1 MDDKKIRLQKYMALC
16 GVASRRAS
24 EEIIKEGRVQVNY
37 KPVVEMGIL
46 IDPKKDRVLVD
57 NKRIRPEENKIYI
70 ALNKPVGVVTSVKD
84 EKNRRVVN
92 DLIED
97 VKERIYPVGRLD
109 IDTSGLILLTNDGR
123 IAYKLTHPSKMV
135 YKRYIAIVEGLPNR
149 KELEL
154 LRNGLMIDGK
164 MTAKAKV
171 TVLKNYGEDSILD
184 IELFEGRNR
193 QIKKMC
199 EAVNHPVKKL
209 KRISFGEIELGGLDV
224 GNWRYLNEEEMEYLN
239 KL

>member
-1 MDDKKIRLQKYMALC
+1 MEDNKMRLQKYMALC

-24 EEIIKEGRVQVNY
+24 EDIIKEGRVQVNY
-37 KPVVEMGIL
+37 NPAIDMGIL

-57 NKRIRPEENKIYI
+57 GKRIHPEGNKIYI

-84 EKNRRVVN
+84 EKNRKVVN

-97 VKERIYPVGRLD
+97 VHERIYPVGRLD
-109 IDTSGLILLTNDGR
+109 VDTSGLILLTNDGKL
-123 IAYKLTHPSKMV
+123 AFKLTHPSKMV

-154 LRNGLMIDGK
+154 LRNGLKIEGK

-171 TVLKNYGEDSILD
+171 KVLKNFGEDSILD

-193 QIKKMC
+193 QVKKMC

-224 GNWRYLNEEEMEYLN
+224 GNWRYLTEEEMKYLN

>member
-224 GNWRYLNEEEMEYLN
+224 GNWRYLTDEEIEYLN